1 MDYTLDQKIGQVTA
15 VCLGSLMDTKPR
27 TVICYGPD
35 SGLMATLLIVA
46 TTGLRHGGTRLGVK
60 KWGVKV
66 ALM

>member
-15 VCLGSLMDTKPR
+15 VCLGSLMDTKPQ
-27 TVICYGPD
+27 VICYNPD
-35 SGLMATLLIVA
+35 SGLIATLLIVA
-46 TTGLRHGGTRLGVK
+46 TTGLRHMAACLRVK